1 MNTEETLVT
10 YLYARVESLEAKVKE
25 LEEEIQSLKN
35 K

>member
-1 MNTEETLVT
+1 MSAHENLVA